1 MVELTT
7 VLSIAS
13 SVVVAVLGVV
23 VALMKY
29 ALATKEREIE
39 RLTGEANA
47 KASKA
52 LEVIATQQERFH
64 EREQRVTRL
73 EGELNLVKA
82 STNTLDE
89 TVHEIKDAMVPRH
102 EWQAHAMRVDR
113 TLESI
118 LLELRRSGPS
128 RYPSSSLASPSP
140 IPPPPRPSRPRGS
153 GSGEGERE

>member
-7 VLSIAS
+7 VLSVAS
-13 SVVVAVLGVV
+13 SILAAVLGVV
-23 VALMKY
+23 VGLTRY
-29 ALATKEREIE
+29 ALATKERELE
-39 RLTGEANA
+39 RLTSEANA
-47 KASKA
+47 KANKA
-52 LEVIATQQERFH
+52 LESLSTQQERFH

-102 EWQAHAMRVDR
+102 EWQAHAVRVDR

-128 RYPSSSLASPSP
+128 RYPSSSIAAPSP
-140 IPPPPRPSRPRGS
+140 IPPPPRPSRPRGG